1 MQPITRR
8 DALKTVA
15 GGALAAPAILHGYR
29 RSGDKPNLL
38 FLWTDQQRAN
48 TLAVYGNRGYHVPV
62 LNDLASRSIVL
73 GRCYDAQP
81 ICTPAR
87 STVMTGLYPH
97 QNGCVNNGIPL
108 RRETKAVP
116 ELLNDSAYRTGYM
129 GKWHLGDED
138 SAQHGFQ
145 EWVSIQPKGETHAS
159 YHDFLEQLGYKA
171 DKKTHFSDDFAVH
184 LPLDHGKPAFLAG
197 RASQF
202 ILKNRREPWMLY
214 VNFLEPHPPYF
225 GPLRDLHSD
234 TEAPLPP
241 NYGPGVERE
250 PVTYQGVRQEL
261 RQASEEELGLAG
273 LPPGEA
279 TSEEAR
285 RKAFR
290 VLNRYYAGNCS
301 NVDAAVGRIL
311 WALEASG
318 KADNTIIAFTTDH
331 GEMGGAHS
339 LAQKSV
345 MYEEAIHVPML
356 LRVPWRQSRQV
367 VVAQP
372 VGHIDLVPTIL
383 ELMQGKAAPESLP
396 GQSWLGLLDGKARRE
411 DHVFIEWKGDRKI
424 RSDARTVISPDGWKL
439 ALYEKD
445 NCMLLNRHRDPLEMS
460 NLYYRSEHRTTV
472 RKLRHRIQKWQAQQR
487 DRMPLPEPV

>member
-1 MQPITRR
+1 MKPITRR
-8 DALKTVA
+8 DALKTVME
-15 GGALAAPAILHGYR
+15 GVLAAPAILHGYR
-29 RSGDKPNLL
+29 RSGDQPNLL

-48 TLAVYGNRGYHVPV
+48 TLAVYGNRGCHVPV

-73 GRCYDAQP
+73 GRCYDTQP

-116 ELLNDSAYRTGYM
+116 ELLNDSACRTGYM
-129 GKWHLGDED
+129 GKWHLGNEG

-145 EWVSIQPKGETHAS
+145 EWVSMQPKGEVRTS
-159 YHDFLEQLGYKA
+159 YQHFLVQLGYKQ
-171 DKKTHFSDDFAVH
+171 KPNGQFSDDFAAH
-184 LPLDHGKPAFLAG
+184 LPFDHCKPNFLAG

-202 ILKNRREPWMLY
+202 IMKNRREPWMLY
-214 VNFLEPHPPYF
+214 VSFHEPHPPYF
-225 GPLRDLHSD
+225 GPLHDLHSD
-234 TEAPLPP
+234 AEAPLPP
-241 NYGPGVERE
+241 NYPGLGVDHE
-250 PVTYQGVRQEL
+250 PVSYQQTRQEL
-261 RQASEEELGLAG
+261 RHASEEELGLAG
-273 LPPGEA
+273 LSP
-279 TSEEAR
+279 SEEAR
-285 RKAFR
+285 RGAFR
-290 VLNRYYAGNCS
+290 LLNRYYAGNCS
-301 NVDAAVGRIL
+301 NVDHALGRIL

-318 KADNTIIAFTTDH
+318 QAGNTIIAFTADH

-339 LAQKSV
+339 PAQKCV
-345 MYEEAIHVPML
+345 MYEEAIQVPML

-367 VVAQP
+367 VVPQP

-411 DHVFIEWKGDRKI
+411 DHVFIEWRADKNI
-424 RSDARTVISPDGWKL
+424 PCSARTVISPDGWKL

-445 NCMLLNRHRDPLEMS
+445 NCMLFNRERDPLEML

-472 RKLRHRIQKWQAQQR
+472 RKLRDRIQKWQEQQR
-487 DRMPLPEPV
+487 DTMPLPQPA

>member
-1 MQPITRR
+1 MEPITRR
-8 DALKTVA
+8 DAVKAVI

-29 RSGDKPNLL
+29 RGGDKPNLL

-62 LNDLASRSIVL
+62 MNELASRSIVL
-73 GRCYDAQP
+73 GRCYDSQP

-87 STVMTGLYPH
+87 STVMTGSYPH

-129 GKWHLGDED
+129 GKWHLGDEG

-145 EWVSIQPKGETHAS
+145 EWVSMERKGGIRTS
-159 YHDFLEQLGYKA
+159 YHDFLAQLGYKP
-171 DKKTHFSDDFAVH
+171 DSETDFSREFAAR
-184 LPLDHGKPAFLAG
+184 LPFDHGKPAFLAG
-197 RASQF
+197 RASEF
-202 ILKNRREPWMLY
+202 IMKNRREPWMLY

-250 PVTYQGVRQEL
+250 PVTYQRKREAPRHL
-261 RQASEEELGLAG
+261 TDEELGLDVS
-273 LPPGEA
+273 PSEA
-279 TSEEAR
+279 NSKEGR
-285 RKAFR
+285 RDAFR

-301 NVDAAVGRIL
+301 NVDHALGRIL

-318 KADNTIIAFTTDH
+318 QADNTIIAFTTDH

-356 LRVPWRQSRQV
+356 LRVPWRQSRQIV
-367 VVAQP
+367 VPQP

-383 ELMQGKAAPESLP
+383 ELMQGKPAPESLP
-396 GQSWLGLLDGKARRE
+396 GESWLGLLAGKARRE
-411 DHVFIEWKGDRKI
+411 DHVFIEWKTDKDV
-424 RSDARTVISPDGWKL
+424 RSDARTAISPDGWKL
-439 ALYEKD
+439 VLYEKD
-445 NCMLLNRHRDPLEMS
+445 NCMLFNRNRDPLEMS
-460 NLYYRSEHRTTV
+460 NLYYRSEHRATV
-472 RKLRHRIQKWQAQQR
+472 RKLRNRIQKWQEQQR
-487 DRMPLPEPV
+487 DTMPLPEPA